1 MTHMLGILSLQL
13 EREDTLTDIGAYLRY
28 LNMTI
33 HIPGL
38 VRKIEHLLLLLIDI
52 LKIQLTIQNS
62 LETHPRKRSILLK
75 KISNIDCK
83 EFDKFSENLGYESAT
98 TIIAKS
104 FPYTSISPCYNIN
117 KKDFMGFIRD
127 IEKIF

>member
-83 EFDKFSENLGYESAT
+83 EFDKFSENLGW
-98 TIIAKS
+98 
-104 FPYTSISPCYNIN
+104 
-117 KKDFMGFIRD
+117 
-127 IEKIF
+127 